1 MEYCVVVDERLEDF
15 DPEGKSFQRLGNSQ
29 TAKISFGGKS
39 IVLTSGLAWW
49 SYKCD
54 VPWTGFPG
62 SCGIWTCNHPNEHT
76 PDHIYVRMADMDEI
90 PVTKVLLASY
100 SKIGAYW
107 CVSLHYATTNQLWLQ
122 LRAPLKQTWKD
133 FLLSSVW
140 ERFQKDVKENVSN
153 QCLFRILL
161 GNDILTA
168 EDRRT
173 MEEIFVQQIFVSVVN
188 GASEQNEDG
197 NQMGA
202 AWEPA
207 EAENGE
213 DGKVKEN
220 TKATVNLKNVQKVKR
235 YTATNLTEE
244 DLKKMIF

>member
-100 SKIGAYW
+100 SKIGAY
-107 CVSLHYATTNQLWLQ
+107 CVALCNNEPTVAAAQGTTEADLERLPPQLGVGTISEGCQ
-122 LRAPLKQTWKD
+122 GKRQQ
-133 FLLSSVW
+133 SVL
-140 ERFQKDVKENVSN
+140 VSN
-153 QCLFRILL
+153 SAGQ
-161 GNDILTA
+161 
-168 EDRRT
+168 
-173 MEEIFVQQIFVSVVN
+173 
-188 GASEQNEDG
+188 
-197 NQMGA
+197 
-202 AWEPA
+202 
-207 EAENGE
+207 
-213 DGKVKEN
+213 
-220 TKATVNLKNVQKVKR
+220 R
-235 YTATNLTEE
+235 YL
-244 DLKKMIF
+244 DC